1 MLSNSFISNSHC
13 IMCRKRD
20 FLPKKKERN
29 MERKGRRGMEGG
41 GEEKARKEGR
51 HVNIVDLS
59 SINSSTLYFFLS
71 FTLK

>member
-1 MLSNSFISNSHC
+1 
-13 IMCRKRD
+13 
-20 FLPKKKERN
+20 

-59 SINSSTLYFFLS
+59 SINSSTLYFFK
-71 FTLK
+71 FYFEMKMKFF